1 MYLSIPPLSLSIDGL
16 TETEIPWNSRK
27 FLTEGEV
34 ADIHY
39 TFHFVKELP
48 QQEEGWELTFERPD
62 IQVFQQGELEA
73 RKLAVGSME
82 ASYALYQ
89 EKSENEIEVYFLEAI
104 KQELKIDTIFVS
116 SLALEKHFAKRGAH
130 ILHSC
135 FLHYKGQAILFS
147 GPSGIGKSTHAHLWC
162 QYIED
167 THVVNGDRCLIYKNE
182 EGKYVAS
189 AWPVCGSSGICL
201 TETYPL
207 KAIVFMG
214 QAPNNEVISV
224 RPMQLFK
231 QLSLQITINWW
242 TKQQV
247 SHTLDDLQQMLG
259 KVNMCNYICNLT
271 EEAPNKLYNELKE
284 KQWIN

>member
-1 MYLSIPPLSLSIDGL
+1 MHLTIPPLTLSIDGF
-16 TETEIPWNSRK
+16 TETEIPLNSRK
-27 FLTEGEV
+27 FLTERKV

-48 QQEEGWELTFERPD
+48 QLVEEWELTFEKPD

-116 SLALEKHFAKRGAH
+116 CLALEKHFSKRGAH

-182 EGKYVAS
+182 NGEYVAS

-231 QLSLQITINWW
+231 QLSSQITINWW
-242 TKQQV
+242 NKQQV

>member
-1 MYLSIPPLSLSIDGL
+1 MHFTIGPITLSIHGL
-16 TETEIPWNSRK
+16 TATEIPVNTRK
-27 FLTEGEV
+27 FITEERET
-34 ADIHY
+34 DIHY
-39 TFHFVKELP
+39 TFRIVKELP
-48 QQEEGWELTFERPD
+48 FLEEGWEPIFERPD
-62 IQVFQQGELEA
+62 IQVFRSGELEA

-82 ASYALYQ
+82 ANYALYQ

-104 KQELKIDTIFVS
+104 KQELSIDTIFVS
-116 SLALEKHFAKRGAH
+116 CLALEKHFDKRGAH

-182 EGKYVAS
+182 NGEYVAS

-231 QLSLQITINWW
+231 QLSSQITINWW
-242 TKQQV
+242 NKQQV
-247 SHTLDDLQQMLG
+247 SHTLDDLQQMLD

>member
-1 MYLSIPPLSLSIDGL
+1 MHLTIHPLTLSIDGL
-16 TETEIPWNSRK
+16 TETEIPLNSRK

-48 QQEEGWELTFERPD
+48 QLEEGWKLTFEKPD

-89 EKSENEIEVYFLEAI
+89 EKRENEIEVYFLESI
-104 KQELKIDTIFVS
+104 KQELNIDTIFVS
-116 SLALEKHFAKRGAH
+116 CLALEKHFAKRGAH

-182 EGKYVAS
+182 NGEYVAS

-231 QLSLQITINWW
+231 QLSSQITINWW
-242 TKQQV
+242 NKQQV